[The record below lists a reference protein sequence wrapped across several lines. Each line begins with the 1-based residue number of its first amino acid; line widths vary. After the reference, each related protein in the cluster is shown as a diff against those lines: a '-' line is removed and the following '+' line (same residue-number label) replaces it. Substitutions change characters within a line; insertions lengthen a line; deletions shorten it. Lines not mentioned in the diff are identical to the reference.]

1 MCRYSKLNLRPK
13 KLFARNLGIIYGE
26 RSEKCQETGY
36 LECFLIPHLTFE
48 YYGVSFS
55 NLYVL
60 MYMGI
65 SKHALYITDHSWSK
79 RKFWNNLDERS
90 DTFFSLWEC
99 NRVIKRFSHSFCN
112 KFRCLNRNMGEKL
125 LIQIHIYLLRQAGAI
140 FSIMT
145 KFEMAKIYMYLQ
157 MWNFLTFD
165 QLIMVWRKV
174 RFKSKGLKQ
183 IFIYLLIRIF
193 LLYRNQI
200 KHIVN

>member
-1 MCRYSKLNLRPK
+1 MSKDR
-13 KLFARNLGIIYGE
+13 LFRML
-26 RSEKCQETGY
+26 
-36 LECFLIPHLTFE
+36 FIPHLTFE

-125 LIQIHIYLLRQAGAI
+125 LIQIHIYLYSDKLEP
-140 FSIMT
+140 F
-145 KFEMAKIYMYLQ
+145 
-157 MWNFLTFD
+157 FLSW
-165 QLIMVWRKV
+165 QN
-174 RFKSKGLKQ
+174 LKWEK
-183 IFIYLLIRIF
+183 YIRIF
-193 LLYRNQI
+193 KSEFFWHLTSL
-200 KHIVN
+200 